1 MKIYLVGGALRDKF
15 LNIPVKDKDFVVV
28 GSSPEEMIK
37 NGFKPIGKDF
47 PVFLHP
53 ETKEEYALARTEKK
67 IGVGYHGFKFY
78 TSPQVS
84 LEEDLKR
91 RDLTINA
98 IAQDENGKIYDPYN
112 GQIDI
117 KKRVLRHVSDAF
129 IEDPL
134 RILRAARFSTLDKKF
149 EIHKDTLSL
158 LKKMVSNGELKS
170 LPIERVLEEL
180 KKGLAGMYPSK
191 MFYYLCECDALNQI
205 FPGINADKKLDS
217 NFVALGHTL
226 DKKIVNVATE
236 FRILLVLLIPYFS
249 ESFIEDENNLLRHL
263 KLSNTQ
269 KKVYEALKSE
279 KDNLDNFLT
288 LKLNKKLDC
297 LYRLDF
303 FRRPKIT
310 FEILNMLMILSISK
324 NESINLDSSNNFEAN
339 QEDFIKGRSK
349 LLQNI
354 TKLLEAII
362 ELSNKEKKSFESVMN
377 GDQIKKQIYEDRLL
391 ILKKLEAE

>member
-53 ETKEEYALARTEKK
+53 KTKEEYALARTEKK

-134 RILRAARFSTLDKKF
+134 RILRVARFSTLDKKF

-191 MFYYLCECDALNQI
+191 MFYYLCECDVLNQI

-279 KDNLDNFLT
+279 KDNLENFLS

-303 FRRPKIT
+303 FRRPKII

-362 ELSNKEKKSFESVMN
+362 ELSTKEKKSFESVMN